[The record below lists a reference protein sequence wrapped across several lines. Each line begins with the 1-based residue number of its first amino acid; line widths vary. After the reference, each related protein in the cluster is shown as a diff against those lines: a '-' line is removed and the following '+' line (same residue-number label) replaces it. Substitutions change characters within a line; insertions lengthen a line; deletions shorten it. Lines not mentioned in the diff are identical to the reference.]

1 MCGQWT
7 AANSICA
14 YMCTLMQWTGTQLG
28 SLGSIDTCVPW
39 QSTHSKA
46 ETELQPAGYR
56 YCVLHAGKAS
66 LLLVEQT
73 SG

>member
-14 YMCTLMQWTGTQLG
+14 YMYFKAVDRYAAGQAGVHRYLRT
-28 SLGSIDTCVPW
+28 
-39 QSTHSKA
+39 SKA
-46 ETELQPAGYR
+46 ETELEPASYR